1 MDTKK
6 KILIQYKK
14 IIDTLEKHN
23 KHYFINDNP
32 AITDSEFDK
41 IKKHALQL
49 EDKYPYLQKL
59 QKPATKIVG
68 AKPSNQFKKVKHLAP
83 MLSLAN
89 AFNQDDMKDFLK
101 KIKNFLNIKN
111 TQLEILSEVKIDGI
125 SATLIYE
132 KGFLKKGLSRG
143 DGVTGEDILDNLKT
157 ISNIPT
163 RIISKDIPELLEIR
177 CEIFISKKDFSKIQH
192 KFANPRNAAGGSL
205 RQKDPNQ
212 TSKIPLKYFAYG
224 FGAVEPMVFKKQSD
238 FLDKI
243 KQWGFVINP
252 LSKVVTG
259 VEEIQ
264 KEHNNIDSIRSSL
277 DYDIDGLVYKINDL
291 KLQRRLGNT
300 SNSPRWAI
308 AYKFS
313 AEKAITTIKDIII
326 QVGRTGAITPVA
338 KVQPVTVGGVVVSNA
353 TLHNEDEIRRK
364 DIRIGDTIRLQRA
377 GDVIPQV
384 VSVDISK
391 RNKDSKKFVFPMK
404 CLCGAETKKEF
415 SRSTKKQDA
424 VRRCIKGYDCKF
436 TAKEKL
442 KHIVS
447 KEAFN
452 IDGLG
457 KKVIEQFWDLDLIKE
472 PANIFELN
480 YNIIKKLEG
489 WGELSINNLKK
500 AIKKSK
506 IISLDRFIF
515 SIGIRHIGQENAKI
529 LASFFSSIKNFSK
542 LFNLEDRKKLLLSLA
557 DLDGMGETQIESI
570 DNFFSSKLNRE
581 IIKKLIDK
589 LDISNYITKNAD
601 GKFSNKKLMFTGGF
615 KNMGRSEAKSLAEN
629 NGGKVLGSISKNLDF
644 LIVGESKPT
653 KKKIDQA
660 KKLKIKILFE
670 KDWNK
675 ILNS

>member
-1 MDTKK
+1 METKK

-14 IIDTLEKHN
+14 IINTLEKHN

-32 AITDSEFDK
+32 TITDSEFDK

-163 RIISKDIPELLEIR
+163 RITSKDIPELLEIR

-277 DYDIDGLVYKINDL
+277 NYDIDGLVYKINDL

-353 TLHNEDEIRRK
+353 TLHNEDEIGRK

-415 SRSTKKQDA
+415 SRSTKKLDA

-442 KHIVS
+442 KRIC
-447 KEAFN
+447 
-452 IDGLG
+452 
-457 KKVIEQFWDLDLIKE
+457 
-472 PANIFELN
+472 
-480 YNIIKKLEG
+480 
-489 WGELSINNLKK
+489 
-500 AIKKSK
+500 
-506 IISLDRFIF
+506 
-515 SIGIRHIGQENAKI
+515 
-529 LASFFSSIKNFSK
+529 FSK
-542 LFNLEDRKKLLLSLA
+542 K
-557 DLDGMGETQIESI
+557 MSI
-570 DNFFSSKLNRE
+570 MWFVNCQRF
-581 IIKKLIDK
+581 
-589 LDISNYITKNAD
+589 
-601 GKFSNKKLMFTGGF
+601 
-615 KNMGRSEAKSLAEN
+615 
-629 NGGKVLGSISKNLDF
+629 
-644 LIVGESKPT
+644 
-653 KKKIDQA
+653 
-660 KKLKIKILFE
+660 
-670 KDWNK
+670 
-675 ILNS
+675 

>member
-1 MDTKK
+1 M
-6 KILIQYKK
+6 
-14 IIDTLEKHN
+14 
-23 KHYFINDNP
+23 
-32 AITDSEFDK
+32 
-41 IKKHALQL
+41 
-49 EDKYPYLQKL
+49 

-353 TLHNEDEIRRK
+353 TLHNEDEIGRK

-391 RNKDSKKFVFPMK
+391 RNKDSKKFVFPVR

-589 LDISNYITKNAD
+589 LDISNYIKKNTD

-615 KNMGRSEAKSLAEN
+615 KNMGRSEAKLIAEN